1 MVIVNGSKVKYVLIC
16 ANMCHTAG
24 DQITNQIT
32 LFMVSYDRVRRE
44 IKKFSI
50 FLMSEVKCQKSEVK

>member
-1 MVIVNGSKVKYVLIC
+1 MVIVNGSNVKYVLIF

-32 LFMVSYDRVRRE
+32 LFMVSMIGLE
-44 IKKFSI
+44 
-50 FLMSEVKCQKSEVK
+50 EN